1 MKALTS
7 RTKFQPSLVVLI
19 CGGLVALVLA
29 VFGQSINWG
38 FIDFD
43 DPFYV
48 TENWHVLKGLRLESV
63 CWAFRAGTGRYMVD
77 TDYWMPLTL
86 ISHMAGV
93 QLFGLHP
100 AGHHAMNVLLHAAST
115 VILFL
120 VLRSMTGSLWKSAFV
135 AAFWA
140 VHPLRVESV
149 SWITERKD
157 VLSGLFFMLTL
168 AAYRNYIRK
177 PSAPTYTILM
187 IPFVLGLMSKPI
199 GVTLPL
205 VLLLLDYWPL
215 QRMGR
220 AENRRSLPALV
231 LEKLPLLALS
241 AMSCLITI
249 FTQKQTLDS
258 NGQIPLIVRAGNA
271 CVSYCI
277 YLKKMLW
284 PTDLAVF
291 YPYPAEGRPIYQ
303 ELLGVLLILIVSLC
317 VIRLRRSH
325 GYLTVGWFWYLVMLA
340 PVSGI
345 LRAGA
350 QAYADRFTYLP
361 MIGLVIAITWAVSS
375 WVGDQRLR
383 KILSTLAAVTLVL
396 ACSIAA
402 FRQCR
407 FWRDSETLFHHTL
420 SCTRDNFLIENNLGS
435 VLWHEGRTS
444 EAIDHVLS
452 ALSINPA
459 SADAHNNMGTILW
472 NQGRRA
478 EAIACFKKALELLP
492 SYGAAHNN
500 LGNALLQTGSSDEAL
515 PHLRLAVEIIPG
527 SSEAHY
533 NLGNALLRGGNPSDA
548 IQEFQEAASINP
560 SSAEVQNT
568 LGSVLAGTGSPQK
581 GIAHLQRALKLDPEN
596 PAFLNNLA
604 WVLATCPEHSLRDA
618 STALDLAEKATRLD
632 GGKNPSHLRTLAAAY
647 ACADR
652 SDAAVQ
658 TAERAMQ
665 LAQAQ
670 GNTPLCGFLQND
682 LLNYRNGTSHP

>member
-1 MKALTS
+1 MIS
-7 RTKFQPSLVVLI
+7 RLKSTQASAALI
-19 CGGLVALVLA
+19 CFGLLLLVLS
-29 VFGQSINWG
+29 VFGQSINGG

-48 TENWHVLKGLRLESV
+48 TENWHVLQGLSLNNIW
-63 CWAFRAGTGRYMVD
+63 WALGAGTGHYMVD

-100 AGHHAMNVLLHAAST
+100 AGHHAVNVLLHAAST
-115 VILFL
+115 ASLFL

-135 AAFWA
+135 AALWS

-149 SWITERKD
+149 AWITERKD

-168 AAYRNYIRK
+168 AAYLKYVRK
-177 PSAPTYTILM
+177 PSAARYMILL

-249 FTQKQTLDS
+249 FTQKQTLDP
-258 NGQIPLIVRAGNA
+258 NGQIPLFLRAGNA

-303 ELLGVLLILIVSLC
+303 GLLGVLLILIISLS

-325 GYLTVGWFWYLVMLA
+325 RYLVTGWFWYLVMLA

-361 MIGLVIAITWAVSS
+361 MVGLVIAITWAVGS
-375 WVGDQRLR
+375 WVGNQRLR
-383 KILSTLAAVTLVL
+383 KILSNVGAVTLVL
-396 ACSIAA
+396 ACSLAA

-407 FWRDSETLFHHTL
+407 YWRDSETLFHHSL

-444 EAIDHVLS
+444 EAVDHVTT

-472 NQGRRA
+472 NQGRRK
-478 EAIACFKKALELLP
+478 EAIDHFRKALELLP
-492 SYGAAHNN
+492 SHGAAHNN

-515 PHLRLAVEIIPG
+515 PHLKLAVEIIPG

-533 NLGNALLRGGNPSDA
+533 NLGNAMLRGGNPSDA
-548 IQEFQEAASINP
+548 IREFQEALSINP

-581 GIAHLQRALKLDPEN
+581 GIVHLQRAIKLDPEN

-604 WVLATCPEHSLRDA
+604 WVLATCPDHSLRDA
-618 STALDLAEKATRLD
+618 SRAVDLAEKATRLD
-632 GGKNPSHLRTLAAAY
+632 GGNNPSHLRTLAAAY
-647 ACADR
+647 AWADR
-652 SDAAVQ
+652 FDAAVQ
-658 TAERAMQ
+658 TAERAEQ

-670 GNTPLCGFLQND
+670 GNPALCGFLQND

>member
-100 AGHHAMNVLLHAAST
+100 AGHHAVNVLLHAAST

>member
-1 MKALTS
+1 MNALTS
-7 RTKFQPSLVVLI
+7 RTKFQPSQDVLI
-19 CGGLVALVLA
+19 CGGLVGLVLA

-43 DPFYV
+43 DPVYV

-63 CWAFRAGTGRYMVD
+63 CWAFGAGTGRYMVD

-100 AGHHAMNVLLHAAST
+100 SGHHAVNVLLHATST

-120 VLRSMTGSLWKSAFV
+120 VLRSMSGSVWKSAFV
-135 AAFWA
+135 AALWA

-149 SWITERKD
+149 AWITERKD

-168 AAYRNYIRK
+168 AAYQNYIRK
-177 PSAPTYTILM
+177 PSTPTYTILL
-187 IPFVLGLMSKPI
+187 IPFAMGLMCKPI
-199 GVTLPL
+199 LVTLPI

-215 QRMGR
+215 QRIGR
-220 AENRRSLPALV
+220 AENRRSLLALV
-231 LEKLPLLALS
+231 LEKVPLLALS

-249 FTQKQTLDS
+249 FTQKQTLDP
-258 NGQIPLIVRAGNA
+258 NGQIPLLVRVCNA
-271 CVSYCI
+271 SVSHCI

-291 YPYPAEGRPIYQ
+291 YPFAAEGRSMYQ
-303 ELLGVLLILIVSLC
+303 ALLGFLLILIISLC

-325 GYLTVGWFWYLVMLA
+325 GYLVVGWFWYLVMLA

-375 WVGDQRLR
+375 WVGDQNLR
-383 KILSTLAAVTLVL
+383 KIIATSTALGLLLAY
-396 ACSIAA
+396 SIVA

-435 VLWHEGRTS
+435 VLWHEGRTT

-515 PHLRLAVEIIPG
+515 SHLRLAVEILPG
-527 SSEAHY
+527 SPEARL
-533 NLGNALLRGGNPSDA
+533 NLGNALMQSGNPSDA
-548 IQEFQEAASINP
+548 IREFQEAASINP

-568 LGSVLAGTGSPQK
+568 LGSVLAGTGSPQE

-604 WVLATCPEHSLRDA
+604 WVLATCTDHSIRNGPESLRV
-618 STALDLAEKATRLD
+618 AEKATHLD

-647 ACADR
+647 ASMDR
-652 SDAAVQ
+652 LDDAVK
-658 TAERAMQ
+658 TAERAIQ

-670 GNTPLCGFLQND
+670 GNIPLCGFLQND